1 MVMMGADSAVGPET
15 TSSEPLE
22 AAVTFEAFFRVQSE
36 QVFRALW
43 LVTGN
48 RAEAEE
54 ITQDAFLAAWE
65 RWDRVSAMENPTGY
79 VFRTAMNLF
88 RKRYRRAVLATRK
101 AVRPA
106 LRADDFAAAE
116 DREVVR
122 ATLAVLTPRQRAA
135 IVMTELLSFSSEE
148 TGQVLGIRAGT
159 VRSLVAQGRQTFRT
173 ALEGDD
179 A

>member
-1 MVMMGADSAVGPET
+1 MMGADSAVGPEAPST
-15 TSSEPLE
+15 EPFE
-22 AAVTFEAFFRVQSE
+22 AAVTFEEFFRGSSE
-36 QVFRALW
+36 RVFRALW

-65 RWDRVSAMENPTGY
+65 RWDRVSGMENPTGY

-88 RKRYRRAVLATRK
+88 HKRYRRARLAARK
-101 AVRPA
+101 ILRPA
-106 LRADDFAAAE
+106 LRVDEFEAAE

-122 ATLAVLTPRQRAA
+122 ATLATLTPRQRAA
-135 IVMTELLSFSSEE
+135 IVMTDLLSFSSEE
-148 TGQVLGIRAGT
+148 AGQVLGIRAGT
-159 VRSLVAQGRQTFRT
+159 VRSLVAQGRQTFRG